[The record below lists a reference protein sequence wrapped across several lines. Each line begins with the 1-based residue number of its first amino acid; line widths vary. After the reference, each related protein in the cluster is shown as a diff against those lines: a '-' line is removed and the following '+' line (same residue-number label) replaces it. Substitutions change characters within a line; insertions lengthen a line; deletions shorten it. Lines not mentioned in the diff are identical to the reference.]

1 MGSRQQHKTQ
11 AKHGNNTATQTS
23 WQKRLLHIYGQQLV
37 LLDATYRTCRYS
49 VPLFFL
55 CVRANVSYV
64 VVGLFIVQ
72 EESIAAIREALQVFK
87 DFNPNW
93 HPSHFMVD
101 FSTAEIAA
109 LEEEFQ
115 ESKVLLCDFHREKAW
130 VQWCRKRENGVA
142 DVQEPL
148 LKLLRSVADSTTQEE
163 YLTRLA
169 CLEDS
174 LIWKENSK
182 LRAWFSDTW
191 LPVSVGFF
199 ISLFF
204 FTFF

>member
-1 MGSRQQHKTQ
+1 M
-11 AKHGNNTATQTS
+11 
-23 WQKRLLHIYGQQLV
+23 
-37 LLDATYRTCRYS
+37 
-49 VPLFFL
+49 
-55 CVRANVSYV
+55 
-64 VVGLFIVQ
+64 
-72 EESIAAIREALQVFK
+72 
-87 DFNPNW
+87 
-93 HPSHFMVD
+93 
-101 FSTAEIAA
+101 FSP
-109 LEEEFQ
+109 

-174 LIWKENSK
+174 VIWKENSK

-191 LPVSVGFF
+191 LPEAKMTPGPKLQKFLDDVGPWPAR
-199 ISLFF
+199 IYVARE
-204 FTFF
+204 TMKPKTH